1 VLGLSSQLLL
11 SPNEGEWGEFMK
23 SFLGAVLA
31 LAAIGAAAQSTNF
44 NQIQHIETT
53 LNHLTVIDLAEPIV
67 TVAVADPDSIQIERH
82 DDKVFLKPLKDGVS
96 TNLFI
101 WTASRQI
108 AYEIDPAGDLAK
120 MNVIVRNVPP
130 PAEHKPDHEAEK
142 SEPSDR
148 EIQNIASLVLTQAL
162 MGTESIVREKSK
174 IAVSGVNVTLEQV
187 FRSKDALYIRYT
199 IANQSTVPFRV
210 TTPDISEVKST
221 KHPISME
228 SLRDHQLSPRTFG
241 KFKTNPGVSIP
252 VVNAESGSTDIAPG
266 TKSTGVVTI
275 RASQGSQPQLYQL
288 HFGNSQSG
296 PIAVEAVL

>member
-1 VLGLSSQLLL
+1 
-11 SPNEGEWGEFMK
+11 MK
-23 SFLGAVLA
+23 SLLGAVLA

-44 NQIQHIETT
+44 SQIQHIETA
-53 LNHLTVIDLAEPIV
+53 LNHLTVIDLAEPII

-108 AYEIDPAGDLAK
+108 AYEIDPAGDLSK
-120 MNVIVRNVPP
+120 MNVIVRNAPEPVQ
-130 PAEHKPDHEAEK
+130 HKADHEAEMP
-142 SEPSDR
+142 EPSGQQ
-148 EIQNIASLVLTQAL
+148 IQKIALLILTQAL

-241 KFKTNPGVSIP
+241 KFKADPGVNVP
-252 VVNAESGSTDIAPG
+252 VVNAEFGSTDIAPG
-266 TKSTGVVTI
+266 SKSTGVVTI

>member
-1 VLGLSSQLLL
+1 
-11 SPNEGEWGEFMK
+11 
-23 SFLGAVLA
+23 
-31 LAAIGAAAQSTNF
+31 
-44 NQIQHIETT
+44 
-53 LNHLTVIDLAEPIV
+53 
-67 TVAVADPDSIQIERH
+67 
-82 DDKVFLKPLKDGVS
+82 
-96 TNLFI
+96 
-101 WTASRQI
+101 
-108 AYEIDPAGDLAK
+108 
-120 MNVIVRNVPP
+120 MNVIVRNAPEPVQ
-130 PAEHKPDHEAEK
+130 HKPDHEAEMP
-142 SEPSDR
+142 EPSDQ
-148 EIQNIASLVLTQAL
+148 EIQKIASLVLTQAL

-241 KFKTNPGVSIP
+241 KFKADPGVNVP
-252 VVNAESGSTDIAPG
+252 VVNAEFGSTDIAPG
-266 TKSTGVVTI
+266 SKSTGVVTI
-275 RASQGSQPQLYQL
+275 RASQGSQPQLYQF

>member
-1 VLGLSSQLLL
+1 
-11 SPNEGEWGEFMK
+11 MK

-31 LAAIGAAAQSTNF
+31 LAAISAAAQSTNF
-44 NQIQHIETT
+44 NQIQHIETA
-53 LNHLTVIDLAEPIV
+53 LNHLTVIDLGEPIV

>member
-1 VLGLSSQLLL
+1 
-11 SPNEGEWGEFMK
+11 MK

-44 NQIQHIETT
+44 NQIQHIETA

-130 PAEHKPDHEAEK
+130 PAVHKPDHEAEK

-148 EIQNIASLVLTQAL
+148 EIQKIASLVLTQAL

-174 IAVSGVNVTLEQV
+174 DAVSGVNVTLEQV

-199 IANQSTVPFRV
+199 IANQSTVPFRI
-210 TTPDISEVKST
+210 TSPDVYQPQPT
-221 KHPISME
+221 QQPISLV
-228 SLRDHQLSPRTFG
+228 SLRNRQISPQTFAA
-241 KFKTNPGVSIP
+241 FKTTLGLSIP
-252 VVNAESGSTDIAPG
+252 VVIADPPVATDVAPG
-266 TKSTGVVTI
+266 GKSTGVVTI
-275 RASQGSQPQLYQL
+275 HVSQGSQPQLYQL